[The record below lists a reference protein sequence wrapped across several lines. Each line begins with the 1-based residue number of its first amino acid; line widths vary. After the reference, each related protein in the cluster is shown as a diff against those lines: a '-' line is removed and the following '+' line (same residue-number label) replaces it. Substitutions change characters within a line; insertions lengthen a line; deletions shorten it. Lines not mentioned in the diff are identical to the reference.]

1 MQALDPSD
9 SPQSGSPLLP
19 LTLPQA
25 GTRRILLGLL
35 QGLLLYG
42 LYRAAKVHAWPSTA
56 SLLFVPLVLVAL
68 FVPVLLISG
77 LGHMPR
83 RRLILWGMAATLV
96 LAGLGCYDA
105 WRTLD
110 LPLPRPDPNAP
121 RSHYSGVAGVSR
133 PLFPTAALVFFSAAG
148 LFIAHSLILAGTR
161 ERRRIASYAAHFDSA
176 WTLGVQLAFSTL
188 FTGVSWLVL
197 LLGAQLFELVKLK
210 FLTEL
215 MRESWFAIPVTVFA
229 FACAMHLTDMR
240 PAIVRGI
247 RSLLLV
253 LMSWLLPVAVLLIGG
268 FLATLPFTG
277 LAPLWSTKHAASVLL
292 FAAAAI
298 VVLINAAW
306 QQGGDGS
313 DVASVVRM
321 AARIAALLLAPL
333 VLIAVYA
340 LFLRVRD
347 YGWTGDR
354 VSAAACMLVAGCYA
368 AGYFYAGLRPGWLP
382 GLTRVNI
389 GTAFTVVGLLL
400 ALFSPLLDPARIS
413 VNSQVARLASGQAKA
428 DTFDFAF
435 LRFDGERF
443 GRAALDRLERT
454 PGLPDAALV
463 RHQIV
468 LVRKMEGS
476 WDDRRLRPAADL
488 AANLRVHPDGARLP
502 ASFLRTDWTLK
513 TSLYL
518 YPDCLHRA
526 NRICD
531 AFLLDVNGD
540 GSPEVLLFQLSK
552 SDGKGRQS
560 RDDNLVLAENAQ
572 GGWTAFATLSMPNGM
587 CKDVSENLAAGKIA
601 TLPPALA
608 DIDIGGKR
616 GRLNL
621 VDSSIPCRH
630 QDVD

>member
-56 SLLFVPLVLVAL
+56 SLLFMPLVLVTL
-68 FVPVLLISG
+68 FVPPLLISG
-77 LGHMPR
+77 MGHMPR
-83 RRLILWGMAATLV
+83 RRLILWGVAAALV

-110 LPLPRPDPNAP
+110 LPLPQPDPDAP
-121 RSHYSGVAGVSR
+121 GSRYSGLAGVSR
-133 PLFPTAALVFFSAAG
+133 PLFPTTALVFFTAAG
-148 LFIAHSLILAGTR
+148 LFIAHSLMLAGTR

-176 WTLGVQLAFSTL
+176 WTLGVQLAFSAL

-268 FLATLPFTG
+268 FLATLPFIG

-292 FAAAAI
+292 VAAAAF

-306 QQGGDGS
+306 QQGGDGK
-313 DVASVVRM
+313 DVARVVRG
-321 AARIAALLLAPL
+321 AARIAALLVAPL

-368 AGYFYAGLRPGWLP
+368 AGYFYAGVRPGWLP
-382 GLTRVNI
+382 ALARVNI
-389 GTAFTVVGLLL
+389 GTAFVVIGVLL

-413 VNSQVARLASGQAKA
+413 VNSQLSRLASGKARA

-443 GRAALDRLERT
+443 GRAALDRLART
-454 PGLPDAALV
+454 AGGADAELV
-463 RHQIV
+463 RRQV
-468 LVRKMEGS
+468 AFVRKMQS
-476 WDDRRLRPAADL
+476 PWQRDMPQPPVDL
-488 AANLRVHPDGARLP
+488 AANLRVHPDGTRLP
-502 ASFLRTDWTLK
+502 DTFLRTDWSLK
-513 TSLYL
+513 ENLSL
-518 YPDCLHRA
+518 YPDCLRRA
-526 NRICD
+526 ERVCD
-531 AFLLDVNGD
+531 AFLLDVSGD
-540 GSPEVLLFQLSK
+540 GKPEVLLFRNSTVHRTQYAGPDS
-552 SDGKGRQS
+552 
-560 RDDNLVLAENAQ
+560 LVLAQDAQ
-572 GGWTAFATLSMPNGM
+572 GSWSAYASLSMPAFD
-587 CKDVSENLAAGKIA
+587 CKHVYDSLAAGKVA
-601 TLPPALA
+601 TLPSTVEDLE
-608 DIDIGGKR
+608 IGGER
-616 GRLNL
+616 VRVTPIVPGATCHEAR
-621 VDSSIPCRH
+621 P
-630 QDVD
+630 

>member
-56 SLLFVPLVLVAL
+56 SLLFLPIVLVAL
-68 FVPVLLISG
+68 FVPVLLISS

-83 RRLILWGMAATLV
+83 RRLILWGMVATLV

-110 LPLPRPDPNAP
+110 LPLPQPDPDAP
-121 RSHYSGVAGVSR
+121 GSHYSGVAGVSR
-133 PLFPTAALVFFSAAG
+133 PLFPTTALVFFTAAG
-148 LFIAHSLILAGTR
+148 LFIAHSLILASTR
-161 ERRRIASYAAHFDSA
+161 ERRRIVSYAAHFDSA
-176 WTLGVQLAFSTL
+176 WTLGVQLAFSAL

-197 LLGAQLFELVKLK
+197 LLGAELFELVKLK

-313 DVASVVRM
+313 DVARVVRM
-321 AARIAALLLAPL
+321 AARIATLLLAPL

-368 AGYFYAGLRPGWLP
+368 AGYFFAGLRPGWLP
-382 GLTRVNI
+382 ALARINI
-389 GTAFTVVGLLL
+389 GTAFVVVGLLL

-428 DTFDFAF
+428 DSFDFAF

-443 GRAALDRLERT
+443 GRAALDRLERA

-463 RHQIV
+463 RHRIAV
-468 LVRKMEGS
+468 VRKMAGN
-476 WDDRRLRPAADL
+476 WDGRRLQPAADL
-488 AANLRVHPDGARLP
+488 AANLHVHPGGTRLP
-502 ASFLRTDWTLK
+502 AAFLKTDWALK
-513 TSLYL
+513 AELYL
-518 YPDCLHRA
+518 YPECLYRA
-526 NRICD
+526 ERVCD
-531 AFLLDVNGD
+531 AYLLDMNND
-540 GSPEVLLFQLSK
+540 GKPEVLLFEALAPQTTN
-552 SDGKGRQS
+552 RRS
-560 RDDNLVLAENAQ
+560 RDGNLVLAEDAQ
-572 GGWTAFATLSMPNGM
+572 GRWAAYATLSIPNLA
-587 CKDVSENLAAGKIA
+587 CKEVSENLAAGKVA
-601 TLPPALA
+601 TLPPVLA
-608 DIDIGGKR
+608 DIGIGGER
-616 GRLNL
+616 GRLHL
-621 VDSSIPCRH
+621 VDSGIHCPN
-630 QDVD
+630 QGVD